1 MNELFLKM
9 VNLGVTASYLALAV
23 TLIRVIFRKVP
34 KRVFP
39 FLWGLVALRLLFP
52 FSIESPL
59 SLIPS
64 GEIVGPEIL
73 VAEEPAIHSG
83 IAYVNR
89 VVNPILKESLAPDP
103 VTGSH
108 PVRTSVSIAFVIWV
122 VGVAVMLLYAL
133 ISYLRLKRDVKT
145 AVRLELGVWKSE
157 RIASPFV
164 LGLIRPQIYLPF
176 SLSESD
182 VDYVLA
188 HERAHIARKDHWI
201 KPLGYLLLSL
211 HWFNPVMWIAYV
223 LFCRDVEL
231 ACDERVIKGLNR
243 EQRADYSQSLLTC
256 SISHGRI
263 TACPL
268 AFGEIGVKE
277 RVKRV
282 LNYKKPTFWVILAV
296 VAAGVIL
303 AVCFLT
309 YPPKTDID
317 VSKPTE
323 TEVPKST
330 ETDVS
335 KRTEGEVKESW
346 PALADIRKNY
356 SAEEAEADGCVVMD
370 GETMLAGEKAWADFE
385 NSTAAGRE
393 AKVRIYQ
400 MYAYQRG
407 VYTVKE
413 LSYDGST
420 FLLQFYD
427 SKGVDEYLYSR
438 NYKYLVKSLF
448 QPDPESS
455 NLSLHYLL
463 SDDPNVTAEGYLAH
477 MFSSYYSPD
486 SIYNQCE
493 RLFSRLIDNGY
504 LLQRGFG
511 LAFIDIDNDG
521 IEEKCCLGYGPTSG
535 VATFTLTVF
544 EGEQFE
550 YAGLFSPA
558 PNRGVISFFQEEDGT
573 LKVQMKNWGVAEY
586 PSIVGELFD
595 IVIRDGTLV
604 LVDENGETFPTGM
617 K

>member
-133 ISYLRLKRDVKT
+133 ISYLRLKREVKT

-201 KPLGYLLLSL
+201 KPFGYLLLSL
-211 HWFNPVMWIAYV
+211 HWFNPIMWIAYV

-231 ACDERVIKGLNR
+231 ACDEKVIKGLNR

-263 TACPL
+263 AACPL

-282 LNYKKPTFWVILAV
+282 LNYKKPTFWIIFAI
-296 VAAGVIL
+296 VAAGAIL

-309 YPPKTDID
+309 NPPKTNDN
-317 VSKPTE
+317 VPEPTGTKVE
-323 TEVPKST
+323 A
-330 ETDVS
+330 
-335 KRTEGEVKESW
+335 SW

-356 SAEEAEADGCVVMD
+356 SAEEAEADGFVVMD
-370 GETMLAGEKAWADFE
+370 GETMLAGEEAWADFE

-400 MYAYQRG
+400 MYTDQGG
-407 VYTVKE
+407 VYTVNE

-438 NYKYLVKSLF
+438 NYKYLVKSLY

-463 SDDPNVTAEGYLAH
+463 SDDPDVTAEGYMAH
-477 MFSSYYSPD
+477 MFSSAYSPD

-493 RLFSRLIDNGY
+493 RLYSRLINNGY

-511 LAFIDIDNDG
+511 LAFVDIDNDG
-521 IEEKCCLGYGPTSG
+521 IEEKCCLGYGSTSG

-544 EGEQFE
+544 EGDQFE

-558 PNRGVISFFQEEDGT
+558 PNRGVISFFQEKDGT
-573 LKVQMKNWGVAEY
+573 LKVQMKNWVVAEY
-586 PSIVGELFD
+586 PSIVGELYD

-604 LVDENGETFPTGM
+604 LVDENGETFPPGM

>member
-9 VNLGVTASYLALAV
+9 INLGVTASYLALAV
-23 TLIRVIFRKVP
+23 ILIRAIFRKAP

-64 GEIVGPEIL
+64 AETVNPEIL
-73 VAEEPAIHSG
+73 VAEEPAISSG
-83 IAYVNR
+83 IAFVNR

-103 VTGSH
+103 ITGSH
-108 PVRTSVSIAFVIWV
+108 SVQARVSIAFVIWA
-122 VGVAVMLLYAL
+122 VGIAAMLVYAL

-145 AVRLELGVWKSE
+145 AVRLELSVWKSD

-201 KPLGYLLLSL
+201 KPFGYLLLSL
-211 HWFNPVMWIAYV
+211 HWFNPIMWIAYV

-231 ACDERVIKGLNR
+231 ACDEKVIKGLNL

-309 YPPKTDID
+309 NPPKTDIN

-323 TEVPKST
+323 TPVE
-330 ETDVS
+330 D
-335 KRTEGEVKESW
+335 SW
-346 PALADIRKNY
+346 SALADIRKNY

-370 GETMLAGEKAWADFE
+370 GETMLAGEEAWADFE

-438 NYKYLVKSLF
+438 NYKYLVKSLY

-477 MFSSYYSPD
+477 IFSSAYSPD

-493 RLFSRLIDNGY
+493 RLFSRLINNGY

-511 LAFIDIDNDG
+511 LAFVDIDNDG
-521 IEEKCCLGYGPTSG
+521 KEEKCCLGYGPTSG

-573 LKVQMKNWGVAEY
+573 LKVQMKNWNVAEY
-586 PSIVGELFD
+586 PSIVGELYD

-604 LVDENGETFPTGM
+604 LVDENGETLPPGM

>member
-9 VNLGVTASYLALAV
+9 INLGVTASYLALAV
-23 TLIRVIFRKVP
+23 ILIRAIFRKAP

-64 GEIVGPEIL
+64 AETVNPEIL
-73 VAEEPAIHSG
+73 VAEEPAISSG
-83 IAYVNR
+83 IAFVNR

-103 VTGSH
+103 ITGSH
-108 PVRTSVSIAFVIWV
+108 SVQARVSIAFVIWA
-122 VGVAVMLLYAL
+122 VGIAAMLVYAL

-145 AVRLELGVWKSE
+145 AVRLELSVWKSD

-201 KPLGYLLLSL
+201 KPFGYLLLSL
-211 HWFNPVMWIAYV
+211 HWFNPIMWIAYV

-231 ACDERVIKGLNR
+231 ACDEKVIKGLNL

-309 YPPKTDID
+309 NPPKTDIN

-323 TEVPKST
+323 TPVE
-330 ETDVS
+330 D
-335 KRTEGEVKESW
+335 SW
-346 PALADIRKNY
+346 SALADIRKNY

-370 GETMLAGEKAWADFE
+370 GETMLAGEEAWADFE

-477 MFSSYYSPD
+477 IFSSAYSPD

-493 RLFSRLIDNGY
+493 RLFSRLINNGY

-511 LAFIDIDNDG
+511 LAFVDIDNDG
-521 IEEKCCLGYGPTSG
+521 KEEKCCLGYGPTSG

-573 LKVQMKNWGVAEY
+573 LKVQMKSWAVAEY
-586 PSIVGELFD
+586 PSIVGELYD

-604 LVDENGETFPTGM
+604 LVDENGETFPPGM

>member
-9 VNLGVTASYLALAV
+9 FNLGVTASYLALAV
-23 TLIRVIFRKVP
+23 ILIRAIFRKAP

-52 FSIESPL
+52 FSIESSL

-64 GEIVGPEIL
+64 AETVNPEIL
-73 VAEEPAIHSG
+73 VAEEPAISSG
-83 IAYVNR
+83 IAFVNR
-89 VVNPILKESLAPDP
+89 VVNPILKESLSPDP
-103 VTGSH
+103 ATGSH
-108 PVRTSVSIAFVIWV
+108 SVRTSVSIAFVIWV
-122 VGVAVMLLYAL
+122 VGVAAMLVYAL

-145 AVRLELGVWKSE
+145 AVRLELSVWKSD

-201 KPLGYLLLSL
+201 KPFGYLLLSL
-211 HWFNPVMWIAYV
+211 HWFNPIMWIAYV

-231 ACDERVIKGLNR
+231 ACDEKVIKGLNL

-309 YPPKTDID
+309 NPPKTDIN

-323 TEVPKST
+323 TPVE
-330 ETDVS
+330 D
-335 KRTEGEVKESW
+335 SW
-346 PALADIRKNY
+346 SALADIRKNY

-370 GETMLAGEKAWADFE
+370 GETMLAGEEAWADFE

-493 RLFSRLIDNGY
+493 RLFSRLINNGY

-511 LAFIDIDNDG
+511 LAFVDIDNDG
-521 IEEKCCLGYGPTSG
+521 KEEKCCLGYGPTSG

-586 PSIVGELFD
+586 PSIVGELYD

-604 LVDENGETFPTGM
+604 LVDENGETLPPGM